1 MVDQVVVTGGI
12 ESLPTLSTTLISS
25 LKCQIVHMDV
35 WGAVGGLLLGHTP
48 ILCGGLNA
56 TDKDDPIPSDKCVH
70 LVMPSTMTLPNLQ
83 TARVFAASAV
93 LANETTLWVTG
104 GYTSDQENKPLD
116 STELID
122 IERGTNDEGPK
133 LPMPLLF
140 HCLVQLNNDQVLLV
154 GGMNDQKE
162 AEDDTYLFDY
172 PSRTWKG
179 GPPLKHARYGHGCGS
194 FFKETSYGQLEMM
207 VLVASGKNSAEERL
221 PVEQINMIHDTEWSL
236 GKPNLK
242 STQKASSKEQT

>member
-93 LANETTLWVTG
+93 LANETTLWVTR

-122 IERGTNDEGPK
+122 IERGTNDEGPT

-179 GPPLKHARYGHGCGS
+179 GPPLKHAR
-194 FFKETSYGQLEMM
+194 
-207 VLVASGKNSAEERL
+207 
-221 PVEQINMIHDTEWSL
+221 
-236 GKPNLK
+236 
-242 STQKASSKEQT
+242 